1 MLDDLRIRLRA
12 FFRPD
17 AVERELDEELQFHID
32 RQVDKLK
39 AAGFSEDDA
48 LRRARLMFGGD
59 GVREA
64 CRDERGV
71 NLIDHTVQDLR
82 YAIRVLRASPAFTLV
97 ALLSL
102 GLGIGA
108 TTAVFTVLDAVVMR
122 PLPVRQPQQLVV
134 VRALLRNERFVL
146 FNPIY
151 EALRSRQHVLT
162 DIAAMSDQ
170 PFLPVKLGA
179 SQPHIYLRGSFVSG
193 SYFAVLGIEPA
204 IGRGLTAADDTPGAS
219 CAAVIS
225 HRLWAREFQ
234 GSASAVGQVLRVRN
248 SACAIVG
255 VAPEGFDGHQ
265 GGYAVDVWLPLR
277 PFHVELLD
285 NHHLAFFSGV
295 IGRMRSDVS
304 RQDAETQLTALYRA
318 IEAAEPPSAREG
330 QTPPAP
336 ENFSVRLLSGAQGL
350 GNLRDTFDQS
360 LTIVFG
366 VVLAFL
372 LIAAVNV
379 GNLLLARG
387 AARNTELTTR
397 AALGAGRGR
406 LLRQLATEGVVVSV
420 SGAMLGALLAWT
432 LTPVLTR
439 AITMQDYAV
448 RLDTS
453 ARPAVLLGVTAIVVI
468 VTLLVSL
475 LPAWRLS
482 RVDLHPS
489 MAGAGRTTGRSG
501 HGLGRQLIVSQLAV
515 SLLLV
520 TLAGLFVRTVAALH
534 GIDPGFDP
542 NHVVLL
548 EVQRE
553 QVSNRS
559 ASPADEK
566 RQLATLYGE
575 LTGRLGTIPGVSA
588 VGLGWLGLFGGS
600 DLWLTVIRTD
610 APADRHDAR
619 TDYVSDGYF
628 ESVGMRIVRGRS
640 FTAADRDG
648 APRVAVVNET
658 FVRQRFPDSEPLGQS
673 VILEYPRD
681 QQPPFTI
688 VGVVR
693 DSKYN
698 DVREDKAEPMI
709 WAPLRQWPL
718 DIHAITLRTRA
729 GEESA
734 VTRAA
739 RSIVTSADQ
748 SLMIRRSLTLRDQV
762 DQTVGRE
769 QLLLRLAS
777 AASVLA
783 LFLSAVGLYGMLAYS
798 VASRTR
804 ELGLRMALGAT
815 QPAVVRMVM
824 REALTL
830 VLVGAACGIPLALGG
845 GYAARAF
852 LFGIA
857 PTDRATLTLAC
868 ATLVVVAL
876 AAAFA
881 PARRASRVAPMTA
894 LRHEGSTDAT

>member
-1 MLDDLRIRLRA
+1 MFDDLRIRLRA
-12 FFRPD
+12 FFRRD
-17 AVERELDEELQFHID
+17 AVEHELDEELQFHVD

-39 AAGFSEDDA
+39 AAGLSEDDA
-48 LRRARLMFGGD
+48 LRRARLMFGASD

-82 YAIRVLRASPAFTLV
+82 YAIRLLRASPAFTLV

-108 TTAVFTVLDAVVMR
+108 ATAVFTVLDAVVMR

-151 EALRSRQHVLT
+151 EALRGRQHLLT
-162 DIAAMSDQ
+162 DVAAMSDQ
-170 PFLPVKLGA
+170 PFLPVSLRA
-179 SQPHIYLRGSFVSG
+179 SQPHTYLRGSFVSG
-193 SYFAVLGIEPA
+193 SYFSVLGIEPA
-204 IGRGLTAADDTPGAS
+204 IGRGLTAADDMPGAS

-225 HRLWAREFQ
+225 HRLWIREFQ
-234 GSASAVGQVLRVRN
+234 ASTSAVGQVLRVR
-248 SACAIVG
+248 SSTCAIVG

-265 GGYAVDVWLPLR
+265 GGYAIDVWLPLR

-285 NHHLAFFSGV
+285 NHHMAFFSGV
-295 IGRMRSDVS
+295 IGRMRPGVS
-304 RQDAETQLTALYRA
+304 RQDAESQLTALYRA

-336 ENFSVRLLSGAQGL
+336 EEFSIRLLSGAQGL
-350 GNLRDTFDQS
+350 GTLRDTFDQS

-406 LLRQLATEGVVVSV
+406 LLRQLATEGVVVSIAGAV
-420 SGAMLGALLAWT
+420 LGAMLAWI

-439 AITMQDYAV
+439 AITMQDFAV
-448 RLDTS
+448 HLDAT
-453 ARPAVLLGVTAIVVI
+453 ARPAVLLTITGIVI
-468 VTLLVSL
+468 LVTLVVSL

-489 MAGAGRTTGRSG
+489 MAGAGRTTARGG
-501 HGLGRQLIVSQLAV
+501 HRLGRQLIVSQLAL

-520 TLAGLFVRTVAALH
+520 TLAGLFLRTVAALH

-553 QVSNRS
+553 QVSNRFT
-559 ASPADEK
+559 SPTDEK
-566 RQLATLYGE
+566 RQLATLYSK

-640 FTAADRDG
+640 FTAADRDD
-648 APRVAVVNET
+648 APRVAIVNET

-718 DIHAITLRTRA
+718 DIRAITLRTRA
-729 GEESA
+729 GEEAA

-783 LFLSAVGLYGMLAYS
+783 LFLAAVGLYGMLAHS

-815 QPAVVRMVM
+815 PPAVVRMVM

-857 PTDRATLTLAC
+857 PTDSATLTLAC
-868 ATLVVVAL
+868 AALVVVAL

-894 LRHEGSTDAT
+894 LRHE